1 MLERTQGGESIIVG
15 LRCWPQSVAKVGV
28 ASSGPERQGKCRKIW
43 PLLNETDALLNGNPC
58 ERTRKE
64 TLAVPISI
72 LCPSCRSK
80 FTTPDKAVR
89 KKTKCPICDHPF
101 IIPSPRPAAN
111 QSALPPRAGVNVEQ
125 LATDLLSEQEADIP
139 APQQSAAQSHSP
151 SRNRW
156 GLEDGQTKPDEGG
169 QQKARDILAALADD
183 ETAAKQESAKPRQY
197 YPSHLPLRDTDYGGR
212 LLVEEQEIEPWCF
225 RATIFCADVGF
236 FLGLVAFGMGIL
248 VAFVAVANSSGNSG
262 GAIGLLWMS
271 VLSAI
276 FSFPLL
282 LAWRS
287 LLWLAVDVARKVR
300 SMDRRIREFLER

>member
-1 MLERTQGGESIIVG
+1 M
-15 LRCWPQSVAKVGV
+15 
-28 ASSGPERQGKCRKIW
+28 
-43 PLLNETDALLNGNPC
+43 
-58 ERTRKE
+58 
-64 TLAVPISI
+64 
-72 LCPSCRSK
+72 
-80 FTTPDKAVR
+80 
-89 KKTKCPICDHPF
+89 
-101 IIPSPRPAAN
+101 
-111 QSALPPRAGVNVEQ
+111 
-125 LATDLLSEQEADIP
+125 
-139 APQQSAAQSHSP
+139 
-151 SRNRW
+151 
-156 GLEDGQTKPDEGG
+156 EDGQTKPDEGG